1 MAGPSTTKGAKT
13 KRKKADDKE
22 LESLACPRCG
32 SEIIDLSKGPDIGR
46 CIVCKH
52 IFEIETEES
61 KLRKGKEVPHRIRRL
76 PALSTLFKK
85 PVEVIEEGEEEEKKE
100 ELKVKRTKQQ
110 KTKLMVVGISVGLM
124 IMFFI
129 LAILTGVPLVDKI
142 DEDGN
147 VVKDAKGEPE
157 KTTVLKPLVLSE
169 SSKKV
174 ELERSEEIIEEK
186 FYVQLDWLI
195 FIMIGLM
202 CGFGPI
208 GIYEGSQNT
217 KIIKLEERLADFLRD
232 LAEASRSGQ
241 TLHEA
246 IQTASGGEYGELLP
260 EIQHMARQIS
270 WGVSATEALTRFS
283 ERVRT
288 PLVKRAVTL
297 INEASAA
304 GGDVSRVLEAAANDT
319 KEIQM
324 LQRERKIQMT
334 LYVAVIFVSFVV
346 FLVVILIVY
355 ATFVPQMKKM
365 ALDQEHG
372 GGEDEIETTESTA
385 AFSPVNVDFDE
396 IKILFIA
403 AALVHA
409 IGDGLVAGLMGS
421 GRMTDGLKL
430 SFAMIMIVFVIFGF
444 LMPAAAIG

>member
-1 MAGPSTTKGAKT
+1 MAGPSTKKGAKI
-13 KRKKADDKE
+13 KRKKADDEE

-32 SEIIDLSKGPDIGR
+32 SEIIDLSKGPDIAR

-76 PALSTLFKK
+76 PVLSTLFKK
-85 PVEVIEEGEEEEKKE
+85 PEEVIEEGEEGEEKKE
-100 ELKVKRTKQQ
+100 ELKIKRTKQET
-110 KTKLMVVGISVGLM
+110 TKLMVIGISVGLM
-124 IMFFI
+124 ILFFI
-129 LAILTGVPLVDKI
+129 LAIL
-142 DEDGN
+142 N
-147 VVKDAKGEPE
+147 VTTIERNGEEEPILPSIVIME
-157 KTTVLKPLVLSE
+157 N
-169 SSKKV
+169 SKEV
-174 ELERSEEIIEEK
+174 ELEKSEEIIEEK
-186 FYVQLDWLI
+186 FYVQFDWLI
-195 FIMIGLM
+195 FIMLGLM

-208 GIYEGSQNT
+208 GIYESSQNT

-270 WGVSATEALTRFS
+270 WGVSATEALIRFS

-372 GGEDEIETTESTA
+372 GDEDEIETTETTA
-385 AFSPVNVDFDE
+385 AFSPVDVDFDE

-444 LMPAAAIG
+444 IMPAAAIG

>member
-13 KRKKADDKE
+13 KSKKTDDKE
-22 LESLACPRCG
+22 LEPLACPRCG
-32 SEIIDLSKGPDIGR
+32 SEIIDQSKGPDIGR

-85 PVEVIEEGEEEEKKE
+85 AEEVVEEGEEEEKKE
-100 ELKVKRTKQQ
+100 ELKIKRTKQET
-110 KTKLMVVGISVGLM
+110 TKLMVIGISVGLM

-129 LAILTGVPLVDKI
+129 LAIL
-142 DEDGN
+142 N
-147 VVKDAKGEPE
+147 VITIERNGEEEPILPSIVIME
-157 KTTVLKPLVLSE
+157 N
-169 SSKKV
+169 SKEV

-297 INEASAA
+297 INEASSA

-372 GGEDEIETTESTA
+372 GGEDEIETTETTA
-385 AFSPVNVDFDE
+385 AFSPVDVDFNE